1 MTVFQNEHTTIKKE
15 TECYT
20 THATCGAVMKILIGE
35 DDQDISK
42 IYERVLQSRGHSV
55 TVAANGT
62 EFVNLYRIESNR
74 SDVSPFDLVILD
86 QQMPL
91 KSGTDAAKEILKE
104 NPGVQIVFISA
115 FGGQVITNLKVNPG
129 QVRVLAKPTTPE
141 ILIQAVEGKK
151 DNWASRMKKRS
162 IRV

>member
-1 MTVFQNEHTTIKKE
+1 V
-15 TECYT
+15 
-20 THATCGAVMKILIGE
+20 KILIGE
-35 DDQDISK
+35 DDRDISK
-42 IYERVLQSRGHSV
+42 IYERILQSRGHSI

-62 EFVNLYRIESNR
+62 ECVTLYRIESHR
-74 SDVSPFDLVILD
+74 SDVAPFDMVILD

-91 KSGTDAAKEILKE
+91 KSGTDAAKEILTE
-104 NPGVQIVFISA
+104 NPDVQIVFISA
-115 FGGQVITNLKVNPG
+115 FGGQVITRLNVNPG
-129 QVRVLAKPTTPE
+129 QIRVLAKPTTPE